1 MSDPILGQS
10 LHCECVFDQYTQT
23 NTYTHTQPHPQIITM
38 NPSLL
43 LAQRKKKRNHSVV
56 GGGENAVKSCEHR
69 HNSGGGGGC
78 LGYLRR
84 TVVFRVFSSQDSFKR
99 ELA

>member
-56 GGGENAVKSCEHR
+56 GGV
-69 HNSGGGGGC
+69 
-78 LGYLRR
+78 R
-84 TVVFRVFSSQDSFKR
+84 TLLSHVSIDTIVVVG
-99 ELA
+99 AGAWIT